1 MKSYQDYARSSVS
14 MSTDER
20 FRKQLEQLFAQ
31 NKIEYIIET
40 GTWLG
45 TGSTRTI
52 SKVIENNHHPK
63 AYYTIEGNLT
73 FHTIARFN
81 LRQWD
86 FVKPL
91 WGDTVSKEKALLFIQ
106 QDDVLR
112 HHEQYPDVFID
123 TLTDPVQFYTD
134 EIEGRLG
141 KNLIIN
147 AVDWFGNT
155 FLKRKE
161 DLLSEL
167 LVRHRDDRPLV
178 LLDSA
183 GGIGWLEYQTVRD
196 TLGNRAYW
204 LILDDIHHLKHFR
217 SLADVQQRDD
227 FRMIDFSLPDGW
239 MIAEHLVK

>member
-20 FRKQLEQLFAQ
+20 FKKTLQQLFTD
-31 NKIEYIIET
+31 NSIDYIIET

-45 TGSTRTI
+45 TGSTRTLSRI
-52 SKVIENNHHPK
+52 ADTTHRPK

-73 FHTIARFN
+73 FHTLARLN
-81 LRQWD
+81 LLKWD

-91 WGDTVSKEKALLFIQ
+91 WGDTIAKAKALTFIQ
-106 QDDVLR
+106 NDDVLR
-112 HHEQYPDVFID
+112 QHEKYPDVFID
-123 TLTDPVQFYTD
+123 TLDNPVQFYTD
-134 EIEGRLG
+134 EVKGRLG
-141 KNLIIN
+141 KNPVIN

-155 FLKRKE
+155 FLSRKE
-161 DLLSEL
+161 DLLSSL
-167 LVRHRDDRPLV
+167 LTRHRDDRPLV

-196 TLGNRAYW
+196 TLGNRPYW

-217 SLADVQQRDD
+217 SFADVQQRDD
-227 FRMIDFSLPDGW
+227 FRMIDYSLADGW
-239 MIAEHLVK
+239 MIAEHLAQ

>member
-20 FRKQLEQLFAQ
+20 FQQQLRQLFAQ
-31 NKIEYIIET
+31 NRIDYIVET

-52 SKVIENNHHPK
+52 AKAVGENYKPK

-73 FHTIARFN
+73 FHTLARFN
-81 LRQWD
+81 LRHWD

-91 WGDTVSKEKALLFIQ
+91 WGDTVAKEKALTFIR

-112 HHEQYPDVFID
+112 NHEKYPDVFID
-123 TLTDPVQFYTD
+123 TLNNPVQFYTD
-134 EIEGRLG
+134 EVEGRLG
-141 KNLIIN
+141 KNPVIN

-155 FLKRKE
+155 FLNRKE
-161 DLLSEL
+161 DILRNLLL
-167 LVRHRDDRPLV
+167 RHRDDRPLV

-196 TLGNRAYW
+196 TLGNRPYW

-217 SLADVQQRDD
+217 SLADVQERSD
-227 FRMIDFSLPDGW
+227 FRMIDYSLPDGW
-239 MIAEHLVK
+239 MIAEHLAS